1 MNSETNHSPF
11 LALSDQ
17 SLLTSF
23 SYAIF
28 AFGGLYSLGLSAS
41 LSLVFSV
48 KSGEKV
54 SFQTATILLSED

>member
-1 MNSETNHSPF
+1 MNSETNHFLF

-23 SYAIF
+23 SCAIF
-28 AFGGLYSLGLSAS
+28 AFGDLYSHGLSAF